1 MAASGS
7 RNNRADEPGF
17 VVQPKGEHRV
27 IIVWLHD
34 KDERSSDS
42 LQFVEQLNLKN
53 VKWICP
59 SLVFPD
65 SFIKGVG
72 GLGMGAAVALHF
84 ATSCALNHYT
94 INPRVVVGISGWLSN
109 SGSLKRSIES
119 ASHGAPARAASQSIF
134 ITHGICDSV
143 PHPCDCGEE
152 AVLSL
157 REAGFRDVKFTPFA
171 RFGPTT
177 HENNRNV
184 MVKSWLEEKLQL
196 DVTIP

>member
-27 IIVWLHD
+27 TIVWLHD

-53 VKWICP
+53 VSQMDM
-59 SLVFPD
+59 SLSRV
-65 SFIKGVG
+65 
-72 GLGMGAAVALHF
+72 
-84 ATSCALNHYT
+84 
-94 INPRVVVGISGWLSN
+94 PRFM
-109 SGSLKRSIES
+109 SLKRSIES